1 MSGGR
6 ALQAIRRGRR
16 TFVILLLVCVALMVV
31 ASVLGARALAQAES
45 QAQLAAKGLANAGIA
60 SVLEPGDVSS
70 PLSGPK
76 GRDLLARLQRGV
88 LADGTA
94 FRVRIWSPSG
104 DLLFTSDA
112 GDASDAVSSDLDAVY
127 RATDG
132 TGQLGSVRSGD
143 EEVFATFVPLRLG
156 QQGSVGAVE
165 IDQGYEPIAK
175 RAESP
180 WSPLRTI
187 GSIGAIVALALVAVA
202 SLPGA
207 GRRTG
212 GFLTPAREIALA
224 KQRAQAGEAMS
235 EAQER
240 AKAAEE
246 GVKEIERRLRDA
258 EIREREAE
266 LRATTAETG
275 LVAAQD
281 EIRMLRGRAE
291 RVDSAVSADAD
302 SLRRLEE
309 AEREVDELR
318 GRLRAADALV
328 AAAPSI
334 LDAETTERLES
345 MERALSD
352 RGAAL
357 EAAKREAE
365 EAQAR
370 AAGELAS
377 VRAELA

>member
-180 WSPLRTI
+180 
-187 GSIGAIVALALVAVA
+187 
-202 SLPGA
+202 
-207 GRRTG
+207 
-212 GFLTPAREIALA
+212 
-224 KQRAQAGEAMS
+224 
-235 EAQER
+235 
-240 AKAAEE
+240 
-246 GVKEIERRLRDA
+246 
-258 EIREREAE
+258 
-266 LRATTAETG
+266 
-275 LVAAQD
+275 
-281 EIRMLRGRAE
+281 
-291 RVDSAVSADAD
+291 
-302 SLRRLEE
+302 
-309 AEREVDELR
+309 
-318 GRLRAADALV
+318 
-328 AAAPSI
+328 
-334 LDAETTERLES
+334 
-345 MERALSD
+345 
-352 RGAAL
+352 
-357 EAAKREAE
+357 
-365 EAQAR
+365 
-370 AAGELAS
+370 
-377 VRAELA
+377 